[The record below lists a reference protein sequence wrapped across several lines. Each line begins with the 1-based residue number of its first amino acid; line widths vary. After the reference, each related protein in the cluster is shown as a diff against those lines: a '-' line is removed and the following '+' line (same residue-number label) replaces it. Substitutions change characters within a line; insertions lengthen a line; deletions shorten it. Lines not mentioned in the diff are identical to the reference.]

1 MAKPTKMAFDE
12 SGIRVGPRRLNLWM
26 MPGVSR
32 LNVYTLL
39 FGSFFGI
46 AMMSFI
52 NASQPY
58 LFTEILKIPES
69 EQGSLAGDMTFYQ
82 EIVIILSI
90 GLIGALS
97 DKIGRKPIYA
107 SAFLIIA
114 LGYILYPLAQNT
126 DQLILFRLVFAVGF
140 ACNTAMLPSVSNDYP
155 QEPAR
160 AKMLSSSFQQLPMIR

>member
-1 MAKPTKMAFDE
+1 MAEPANKTFDE
-12 SGIRVGPRRLNLWM
+12 SGLRFGPRRLNLWM

-58 LFTEILKIPES
+58 LFTEILKIPPS

-82 EIVIILSI
+82 EIVIILTI

-97 DKIGRKPIYA
+97 DKVGRKPIYGA
-107 SAFLIIA
+107 AF
-114 LGYILYPLAQNT
+114 
-126 DQLILFRLVFAVGF
+126 
-140 ACNTAMLPSVSNDYP
+140 M
-155 QEPAR
+155 
-160 AKMLSSSFQQLPMIR
+160 